1 MLAPL
6 AGAGYTSGPDVP
18 HRSAALTAHVPRVTT
33 PTPIDPNSGE
43 APSTPS
49 GPLMRWLWATYLR
62 KHVGTLMV
70 AVCFMAL
77 EGSMLGVLSYM
88 MQPMFDNVFVEGDG
102 SLLIW
107 VGVVLIGIFLIRAVS
122 SVIQKVL
129 LTRIAQRTAAAL
141 RIDLLDRMMLQ
152 DGGFHQSH
160 PPGFLIQRVQSDV
173 NAVGD
178 VWRAII
184 TGAGR
189 DFMGLIVLLGVAI
202 SVDWLWAL
210 LAFVGIPLL
219 VLPAAMAQNY
229 VRRNARKARDL
240 GAHLSTRLDEVFHGI
255 VQIKLNALE
264 TYQSRQYRTLTDRF
278 VDTEVKAAFGGAAI
292 PAMIDV
298 ISGIGFMAVIL
309 YGGAEII
316 AGDKTIGQFMTFFT
330 AMGFAF
336 DPLRRLGAISGL
348 WQQAAAAIERIKE
361 LLDAPLVLE
370 SPAAPVKAPA
380 GTPEITLEDV
390 SLSYG
395 ETQVLRNLSLVAHP
409 GETTALVGA
418 SGAGKSTIFNLL
430 TRLVDPQS
438 GHVRIGGVATTD
450 MALEDLRGLYSV
462 VTQEAL
468 LFDET
473 LRENILL
480 GRRDVSDDDLKDV
493 LDAAHVSD
501 FVAKLPKGL
510 DTPVGPRGSALSGGQ
525 RQRVVIARA
534 LLRDTPILLLDE
546 ATSALDAQSEKVV
559 QDALDRLSS
568 GRTTLVIAHRLST
581 IRGANQIVV
590 MDRGEVKDS
599 GTHTELLDRGGI
611 YADLYRL
618 QFQEGKTVIDPAGAD
633 ALRPRRPG
641 EKEAPQGLL
650 RRMAGRLFG

>member
-1 MLAPL
+1 MQ
-6 AGAGYTSGPDVP
+6 
-18 HRSAALTAHVPRVTT
+18 HRSAAPSARNSRVTSPPDLPET
-33 PTPIDPNSGE
+33 TSV
-43 APSTPS
+43 PS
-49 GPLMRWLWATYLR
+49 GTLMRWLWRNYLR
-62 KHVGTLMV
+62 PHAATLML
-70 AVCFMAL
+70 AVLFMAL

-88 MQPMFDNVFVEGDG
+88 MQPMFDTVFVSGEGG
-102 SLLIW
+102 LLIW
-107 VGVVLIGIFLIRAVS
+107 VGIVLIGIFIVRAVS
-122 SVIQKVL
+122 SVVQKVL
-129 LTRIAQRTAAAL
+129 LTRIAQKTAAAL
-141 RIDLLDRMMLQ
+141 RIDLLDQMMLQ

-178 VWRAII
+178 VWRAVV

-189 DFMGLIVLLGVAI
+189 DFMGLLVLIGVAI

-210 LAFVGIPLL
+210 LACIGIPLL

-229 VRRNARKARDL
+229 VRRNARRARDL

-264 TYQSRQYRTLTDRF
+264 TYQSQQYRTLTKRF
-278 VDTEVKAAFGGAAI
+278 VKTEVRAAFGAASI
-292 PAMIDV
+292 PAMIDI

-316 AGDKTIGQFMTFFT
+316 SGEKTIGQFMTFFT

-348 WQQAAAAIERIKE
+348 WQQAAAAVERIKE
-361 LLDAPLVLE
+361 LLDAPLALR
-370 SPAAPVKAPA
+370 SPKAPVAAP
-380 GTPEITLEDV
+380 GGIPEITLENV

-395 ETQVLRNLSLVAHP
+395 DTEVLCDLSLTARP

-438 GHVRIGGVATTD
+438 GAVRIGGVATTD
-450 MALEDLRGLYSV
+450 MTLDDLRGLYSV

-480 GRRDVSDDDLKDV
+480 GRTDVSDARLTEV
-493 LDAAHVSD
+493 MDAAHVSD
-501 FVAKLPKGL
+501 FVAKLPEGL
-510 DTPVGPRGSALSGGQ
+510 ETPVGPRGSALSGGQ

-559 QDALDRLSS
+559 QDALDRLSA

-581 IRGANQIVV
+581 IRGADQIVV
-590 MDRGEVKDS
+590 MDRGAVQDT
-599 GTHTELLDRGGI
+599 GTHDELLNRGGI

-618 QFQEGKTVIDPAGAD
+618 QFQDGKTVIDPKGTEATRM
-633 ALRPRRPG
+633 L
-641 EKEAPQGLL
+641 APQP
-650 RRMAGRLFG
+650 RMAQPGLMRRIAERLFG